1 MRYLVL
7 LSLCSLVLQAQTEAE
22 RLFVE
27 TVQPLLKQQCLG
39 CHGEANTFARLDL
52 TSRSSALQGGNRGP
66 AFVPGEPEASLLV
79 RSLEHSGDLKMPPG
93 GDDKKLSTE
102 AIAAVRA
109 WIAAGAPYA
118 IGEVQQSWDY
128 GEEDIWALRSIQR
141 VAPPTE
147 KIDPTRVKTPVD
159 SFVLSELSEQGLA
172 AGPPANKTDLIR
184 RITYDL
190 TGLPPTPSELD
201 DFFAD
206 ESDVAYKRVVE
217 RLLASPSYGERW
229 GRHWLDVARYADT
242 AGYSNDFERPN
253 AWRYR
258 DYVIRSFNQ
267 DKPYDRFILEQ
278 IAGDEFWPTDPD
290 AIVATGFLRT
300 GPWEHTGM
308 SVAAVTRQL
317 FLDDVTHSVG
327 TAFLGLTVGC
337 ARCHDHKF
345 DPIPTK
351 DYYSMQA
358 VFASTAFAR
367 RPLNFAPYEAVAG
380 FDSGKQRFESLIK
393 ELNNRIDALHE
404 AARARAASERGT
416 EYAEKASTGTL
427 QRFLHGDEAE
437 TLKLLR
443 KQRAM
448 HQESIQRYDPLA
460 FSVTSGLEE
469 EWNDVGPG
477 GSGSFLKTG
486 DYSDARTHV
495 LVGGDVQA
503 PGEPV
508 EPGVLSA
515 IEHYSGYA
523 TPEIPAT
530 THGRRAALAGWIS
543 HPDNPL
549 TARVMVNRIWQ
560 YHFGRALADNTNN
573 LGKMGKKPTHP
584 ELLDWLAGFF
594 VDQGWSMKAVH
605 RVIVLSD
612 TYQRSTEHPDT
623 KIIEKDPGNVYL
635 ARFSPRR
642 LEAEELRD
650 SILAVSGELSPL
662 RGGPGTYPQ
671 INSDVARQPRHA
683 MGTLRPAY
691 HASPTKAER
700 NRRSIYSFQQRSL
713 IDPLIE
719 SFNGAPVDLS
729 CERRESSTVPTQA
742 FSLLNSEFSNEM
754 ALAMAAQ
761 VEKATDSFDA
771 QIKLAFRLAF
781 SRAPTA
787 EEHRDAAAHVTRMRA
802 GHEQNPAAPRS
813 SEPAAVHEITSE
825 FTGER
830 YAFRQVE
837 ETVDYEHNLHPSEA
851 SPTTRALADLT
862 LMLLNSN
869 EFVYVY

>member
-27 TVQPLLKQQCLG
+27 TVQPLLKQQCFG

-52 TSRSSALQGGNRGP
+52 TSRSSALQGGDRGP
-66 AFVPGEPEASLLV
+66 AFIPGEPEASLLV

-93 GDDKKLSTE
+93 GDDKKLAPES
-102 AIAAVRA
+102 IAAMRR

-118 IGEVQQSWDY
+118 VGEAQQSWEYAD
-128 GEEDIWALRSIQR
+128 EDIWAFRSVR
-141 VAPPTE
+141 PVTPPTE
-147 KIDPTRVKTPVD
+147 GVDPAQVKTPID
-159 SFVLSELSEQGLA
+159 SFVLNQLSEQALA
-172 AGPPANKTDLIR
+172 PGTRADKTDLIR

-190 TGLPPTPSELD
+190 TGLPPTPSEVDEFLS
-201 DFFAD
+201 D

-278 IAGDEFWPTDPD
+278 IAGDELWPTDPD
-290 AIVATGFLRT
+290 AIIATGFLRA

-367 RPLNFAPYEAVAG
+367 RPLNFAPTEAVAG
-380 FDSGKQRFESLIK
+380 FESGKHRFESLIAR
-393 ELNNRIDALHE
+393 LNDRIDALHE
-404 AARARAASERGT
+404 AARTRAASERGT

-443 KQRAM
+443 KQRTM

-486 DYSDARTHV
+486 DYSGARTHV
-495 LVGGDVQA
+495 LFGGDVQA

-530 THGRRAALAGWIS
+530 THSRRAALARWIS

-612 TYQRSTEHPDT
+612 TYQHSTEHPDA
-623 KIIEKDPGNVYL
+623 KIIEKDPGNAYL

-650 SILAVSGELSPL
+650 TILAVSGELSPL
-662 RGGPGTYPQ
+662 PGGPGTYPQ

-713 IDPLIE
+713 IDPMIE

-754 ALAMAAQ
+754 ALAMAAR
-761 VEKATDSFDA
+761 VEKATDSLDA

-781 SRAPTA
+781 GRAPTA
-787 EEHRDAAAHVTRMRA
+787 EEHRDAATHVTRMRA
-802 GHEQNPAAPRS
+802 EHEQNPAAPRS

-825 FTGER
+825 LTGER
-830 YAFRQVE
+830 YAFQQVE

-862 LMLLNSN
+862 LALLNSN